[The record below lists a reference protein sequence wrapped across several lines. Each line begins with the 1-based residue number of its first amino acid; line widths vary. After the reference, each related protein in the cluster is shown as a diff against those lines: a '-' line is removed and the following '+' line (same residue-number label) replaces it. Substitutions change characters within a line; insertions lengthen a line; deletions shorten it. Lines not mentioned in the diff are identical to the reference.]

1 MFLLQEYRNRCC
13 NNLKFKLYWRQCNLD
28 PNQLQEKQLYFK
40 SKILAVADVVEAM
53 SSHRPYRP
61 ARGVERALVE
71 IKTGKGTL
79 FDSDVVDACI
89 KLFQDNK
96 FTFDDADL
104 EVATWSLAIR
114 AFLT

>member
-1 MFLLQEYRNRCC
+1 M
-13 NNLKFKLYWRQCNLD
+13 
-28 PNQLQEKQLYFK
+28 QEKQLYFK

-61 ARGVERALVE
+61 ARRVESALVE

-104 EVATWSLAIR
+104 EVATWSLAN
-114 AFLT
+114 